1 MPQAQFDS
9 RLSVLETEV
18 KGIVGTQ
25 QSIINAVD
33 RISNKIDQKSTPQ
46 WSLYISAIGVML
58 TVLVLI
64 GTAWKAPIETQL
76 TRHETDLRLFQNHIV
91 PRNEHEEHWRQQE
104 RDFNF
109 LRDRVTRE
117 EDRGVKGDD
126 RLERRIEQE
135 ASGLEKRIER
145 LESKAL
151 R

>member
-46 WSLYISAIGVML
+46 WSVYISAIGVLL

-76 TRHETDLRLFQNHIV
+76 SRHESDLRLFQSHIV

-104 RDFNF
+104 RDFSF
-109 LRDRVTRE
+109 MRDRISRE
-117 EDRGVKGDD
+117 EDRSTKGED
-126 RLERRIEQE
+126 R
-135 ASGLEKRIER
+135 LEKRIDR
-145 LESKAL
+145 LEAKQL

>member
-1 MPQAQFDS
+1 M
-9 RLSVLETEV
+9 

-33 RISNKIDQKSTPQ
+33 RISNKIDQKSSPQ
-46 WSLYISAIGVML
+46 WSVYISAAGFFL
-58 TVLVLI
+58 AVLLAI

-76 TRHETDLRLFQNHIV
+76 MRHESDLRLFQTHVV

-109 LRDRVTRE
+109 MRDRLARE
-117 EDRGVKGDD
+117 EDRGAKGDD
-126 RLERRIEQE
+126 RLERRIEKE
-135 ASGLEKRIER
+135 TGDLEKRVER
-145 LESKAL
+145 LESKGL